1 MNFWR
6 LFKLRKKSV
15 WKGGKK
21 AFVGILAIGLPV
33 LLFMLVPLTAKA
45 SGLVEFTQNTQY
57 LYSTYDLGNYD
68 LDFYVDSSWSWLPWN
83 WMDAIGRQVMYG
95 IYCLT
100 NMMWMLSRLLSSAT
114 GSVVSEAYTF
124 DLINEAADSIGT
136 NMQHLAG
143 VSTSGISSDGFYF
156 GFLPWVLLILGIYV
170 VYKGMFKR
178 EMSVALGAVLKTV
191 LIFLFT

>member
-21 AFVGILAIGLPV
+21 AFVGILAIGLLI

-83 WMDAIGRQVMYG
+83 WMDAIGRQVWNLLFDQYG
-95 IYCLT
+95 VD
-100 NMMWMLSRLLSSAT
+100 AKP
-114 GSVVSEAYTF
+114 
-124 DLINEAADSIGT
+124 AA
-136 NMQHLAG
+136 
-143 VSTSGISSDGFYF
+143 
-156 GFLPWVLLILGIYV
+156 
-170 VYKGMFKR
+170 
-178 EMSVALGAVLKTV
+178 
-191 LIFLFT
+191 